1 MPFVAALKLFKGE
14 VAMKASNWFFGLAF
28 IALLL
33 SAAGFAPFAIAQE
46 LTTPRQLS
54 RAVDLENVSVQPNGA
69 ISGKLANRTGY
80 VIRDVKLMIDYA
92 WIWRNDFKPGAD
104 NPGRTVYTT
113 VQGDIGPH
121 GESSFSFEPSPPLS
135 SSDAGH
141 FEPVVKV
148 VGYTQMVPR

>member
-1 MPFVAALKLFKGE
+1 MNLSK
-14 VAMKASNWFFGLAF
+14 WFFGLAF
-28 IALLL
+28 TGLLFH
-33 SAAGFAPFAIAQE
+33 AAGLAPLAVAQE
-46 LTTPRQLS
+46 LTTPQQLS
-54 RAVDLENVSVQPNGA
+54 RAVDLENVSAEPNGA
-69 ISGKLANRTGY
+69 ISGKLVNRTGY

-121 GESSFSFEPSPPLS
+121 GEINFSFEPSPPLS
-135 SSDAGH
+135 SSDDGH